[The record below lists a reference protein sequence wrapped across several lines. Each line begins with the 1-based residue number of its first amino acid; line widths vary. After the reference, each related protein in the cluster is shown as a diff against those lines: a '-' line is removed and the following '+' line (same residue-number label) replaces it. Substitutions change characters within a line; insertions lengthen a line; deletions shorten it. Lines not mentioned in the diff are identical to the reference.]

1 MDFFLVMNEELC
13 LQTKSQLATSSLDSV
28 GIAVEPR
35 YVLFIEVFIFIVL
48 SISVKLLENKMN
60 RI

>member
-1 MDFFLVMNEELC
+1 MDFFLVVNEALR

-35 YVLFIEVFIFIVL
+35 YVLFIKVFIYLLYYLFQLNFFI
-48 SISVKLLENKMN
+48 IK
-60 RI
+60 